1 MTSRPRSRGSTIG
14 VRTRVAF
21 SVEPS
26 TIASGC
32 LTPVDVDAQ
41 RDNAAVFGEGHAVDH
56 QRSQVPIMLGPRNRH
71 CRSFRCGLISDSTP
85 AN

>member
-1 MTSRPRSRGSTIG
+1 MTSRPRSRGSTIS

-21 SVEPS
+21 SVEPDRQRV
-26 TIASGC
+26 
-32 LTPVDVDAQ
+32 LDPVDVDAQ
-41 RDNAAVFGEGHAVDH
+41 RDKAAVFGEGYAVNH